1 MGPAYYILAI
11 LGCGEGEVACEQV
24 AVASTHYASVE
35 DCNAAT
41 ESTIMQ
47 HSDAAYPVVV
57 AQCRRADS
65 KAAATLMPASIDL
78 PEPEAPTIE
87 RAVSKPVR
95 FARR

>member
-24 AVASTHYASVE
+24 AVASAHYASVE
-35 DCNAAT
+35 DCTAAT
-41 ESTIMQ
+41 ENAIMQ

-65 KAAATLMPASIDL
+65 KAAATLMPASVDL
-78 PEPEAPTIE
+78 PEPNAPTLE
-87 RAVSKPVR
+87 RAATKPVR